1 MAIPIQYNLRN
12 LFVRK
17 LSTAV
22 TVVGIA
28 LVVAVFV
35 AVMALAKGF
44 EEALKANGLAN
55 NAIVMRVPG
64 NDELSSAVSREWVS
78 ILQTQPEVARDPNG
92 RPYVVP
98 EMVVLINLYRMSTG
112 GVTNILTRGTSHL
125 AFDLRPGVKLVEG
138 RLWTPG
144 TSEVVVGKLLSER
157 FRNCRL
163 GDRLKFGGGEWTIV
177 GIFDAGGSSFES
189 VVWGDSEVFIPA
201 FDRGEYQSVTMRLK
215 DETMLDALEARVE
228 GDRRMQAIVKRETT
242 YYADQSVTLSTVIRV
257 LGVFIS
263 VVMAFGAVFG
273 ALNTMYA
280 AVSARR
286 AEIGTMLALG
296 FSRPSVLASFVLE
309 SLFLSAIGGVLGGL
323 LALPVNGIST
333 GTMNWASFSEVAF
346 RLVVTPDM
354 LGWGLV
360 FALVMGVIGGFFPA
374 LNAAR
379 ANIALTVRR
388 T

>member
-44 EEALKANGLAN
+44 EEALKANGLPN

-98 EMVVLINLYRMSTG
+98 ELVVLINLFRMSTG
-112 GVTNILTRGTSHL
+112 GVTNILTRGTSHQ
-125 AFDLRPGVKLVEG
+125 AFELRPGVRLVEG

-144 TSEVVVGKLLSER
+144 TNEVVVGKLLSER
-157 FRNCRL
+157 FRDSGL
-163 GDRLKFGGGEWTIV
+163 GDRLRFGGGEWTIV
-177 GIFDAGGSSFES
+177 GIMDAGGSSFES
-189 VVWGDSEVFIPA
+189 EVWGDSEVFIPA
-201 FDRGEYQSVTMRLK
+201 FDRGEYQSVTLRLK

-257 LGVFIS
+257 LGIFIS

-296 FSRPSVLASFVLE
+296 FSRPSILVSFVLE
-309 SLFLSAIGGVLGGL
+309 SLLLSAIGGVLGGV

-379 ANIALTVRR
+379 ANIAMTVRR